1 MSDLAEAGEAAH
13 GLDDVVRRL
22 SARLIDHED
31 SIERRRLWD
40 SRHFGLGRS
49 AGFEPARF
57 GAAARYDFSG

>member
-1 MSDLAEAGEAAH
+1 MSDLAKAGEAANGFDH
-13 GLDDVVRRL
+13 VVGRL

-31 SIERRRLWD
+31 SIERRRLRD

-49 AGFEPARF
+49 AAFEPATF